1 MGSLSEHLSEH
12 LLLDRV
18 GTDSRV
24 GRITFN
30 RPEKRNALAPETL
43 RELVSALEDFEA
55 DQTVRVIIVRGAGKG
70 FSAGYDLTRSYVAG
84 TGKADIQTTDD
95 QGRPLIFNQAVK
107 IGRGTD
113 AQLRLFHV
121 AKPTIA
127 QIHGFAL
134 AGGLEL
140 AMMADLVTVAEDA
153 VIGHPGHRAVGV
165 SRNGM
170 ILPFIM
176 NMRKAKELFFTG
188 DAVDGRT
195 AAEIGLANYAWPADE
210 LEHRTIEF
218 ADRIANLSADF
229 LGVLK
234 KGINTFYENMGLQ
247 SSLQTLTQLD
257 AAAQLTEAAY
267 AWREKLSSEGLRDAL
282 AWRDGMYG
290 DYSAGPRKA
299 EG

>member
-1 MGSLSEHLSEH
+1 
-12 LLLDRV
+12 
-18 GTDSRV
+18 
-24 GRITFN
+24 
-30 RPEKRNALAPETL
+30 
-43 RELVSALEDFEA
+43 
-55 DQTVRVIIVRGAGKG
+55 
-70 FSAGYDLTRSYVAG
+70 
-84 TGKADIQTTDD
+84 
-95 QGRPLIFNQAVK
+95 
-107 IGRGTD
+107 
-113 AQLRLFHV
+113 
-121 AKPTIA
+121 
-127 QIHGFAL
+127 
-134 AGGLEL
+134 
-140 AMMADLVTVAEDA
+140 
-153 VIGHPGHRAVGV
+153 
-165 SRNGM
+165 
-170 ILPFIM
+170 M